1 MKPVKFQIRSE
12 VIRAAKLAL
21 LLFYVLVFVFFTIDA
36 LVLETG
42 WGLLPKCVV
51 AIGAIAGVV
60 AGIRTF
66 RYGSA
71 DHNHISLDDKGLIY
85 TVWGHRRKWSWQEL
99 PTFKRTERSL
109 LGRLFL
115 GQPPIRFAVA
125 DAADWKARL
134 GLRSTEKV
142 SSGKLILL
150 IGDIYESPLEEIAA
164 RLSEYRNQAHS
175 GTSPGSA

>member
-1 MKPVKFQIRSE
+1 MKPVRFQIRSE
-12 VIRAAKLAL
+12 VVRAGKLSL
-21 LLFYVLVFVFFTIDA
+21 VFFFVLVVVFFAID
-36 LVLETG
+36 LFVLDSG
-42 WGLLPKCVV
+42 WGLLPRCVV

-71 DHNHISLDDKGLIY
+71 DHNHISLDDEGLVY
-85 TVWGHRRKWSWQEL
+85 AVWGHRRKWSWQEL
-99 PTFKRTERSL
+99 PTFKRPKRSL
-109 LGRLFL
+109 LDRLFL
-115 GQPPIRFAVA
+115 GQPPIRFAVP

-142 SSGKLILL
+142 SSGKLIML

-164 RLSEYRNQAHS
+164 RLTEYRNQAQS
-175 GTSPGSA
+175 STGPQPA